1 MKAPKTLREV
11 TVGQILDAWLL
22 IEDVQKVLG
31 AVHVMPR
38 NLIVNTP
45 VQIKLENLDP
55 DVSEAAKKILK
66 D

>member
-1 MKAPKTLREV
+1 MKSPKTLREV

-38 NLIVNTP
+38 NIIVNTP
-45 VQIKLENLDP
+45 VHIKLQGEDP
-55 DVSEAAKKILK
+55 TIVEAAKKILK